1 MGVKINIDSVLTEL
15 NTMNGYLADVR
26 MKSDTLG
33 RAFQSFQ
40 DDVGLESTAYNNH
53 KSYVGLMHQP
63 VAGGIFNFCSEMT
76 EANQNYS
83 NCLCQYFSTG
93 TVVDED
99 KWRSE
104 YEALKVQY
112 DQLNSCLSFIMETI
126 RSILGNGRPS
136 SVHMDIRGYQHIA
149 NSYREELETLYEIV
163 EEYRRNI
170 EKIGEMLAATSGI
183 YAGAQTMQKALA
195 SAVSAMQ
202 GVRYNAAANQYAM
215 APVNLQLFTD
225 IEEKWQTVLK
235 SRELRK
241 QLGDKLLAEEEFMA
255 LDAKEQL
262 EYADKIARIIG
273 KYIPNLSVQ
282 LLDGEMEIPL
292 ADGLVL
298 YGGVEKSIET
308 NLDNPQSVEVA
319 ISKNREILAEWG
331 TKIGNLDGKG
341 SKTELGLKR
350 SFNLDKKSTTYTEIS
365 YSTEK
370 ESAKI
375 EWGVTTT
382 YEEINYVTSKV
393 GLEYRPTTA
402 DKKME
407 AYELEP
413 ADAPRKTFEATGI
426 LFPLPSG
433 VPVPIG

>member
-15 NTMNGYLADVR
+15 NTMNGYLVDVR

-40 DDVGLESTAYNNH
+40 DDGGLESTAYNNH

-63 VAGGIFNFCSEMT
+63 VAGGIINFCSEMT

-83 NCLCQYFSTG
+83 NCLCQYFSAG

-112 DQLNSCLSFIMETI
+112 DQLNSCLIYIIETI
-126 RSILGNGRPS
+126 RSMFGNDRS
-136 SVHMDIRGYQHIA
+136 FSVHKDISGYQRIA
-149 NSYREELETLYEIV
+149 NSYREELDTLYEII

-202 GVRYNAAANQYAM
+202 GVRYNADSNQYAI
-215 APVNLQLFTD
+215 APVNLQLFAD
-225 IEEKWQTVLK
+225 IEEKWQTVLISK
-235 SRELRK
+235 ELKK
-241 QLGDKLLAEEEFMA
+241 QLGDELLEEEEFMA
-255 LDAKEQL
+255 LDAEEQL
-262 EYADKIARIIG
+262 EYADKVARIIG

-331 TKIGNLDGKG
+331 TKIGNLEGKG

-350 SFNLDKKSTTYTEIS
+350 SFNLDGRSTAYIEIS
-365 YSTEK
+365 FSREK
-370 ESAKI
+370 KSAKI
-375 EWGVTTT
+375 EWGATTT
-382 YEEINYVTSKV
+382 CEEINCVTSKV
-393 GLEYRPTTA
+393 GLEYRPTNS
-402 DKKME
+402 DSKME

-413 ADAPRKTFEATGI
+413 ADAPRKTFETTGI

>member
-83 NCLCQYFSTG
+83 NCLCQYFSAG

-104 YEALKVQY
+104 FEALKVQY

-126 RSILGNGRPS
+126 RSILGNGRPL
-136 SVHMDIRGYQHIA
+136 SVHKDISGYQHIA

-225 IEEKWQTVLK
+225 IEGKWQTVLK
-235 SRELRK
+235 SRELKK

-262 EYADKIARIIG
+262 EYADKIAKIIG

-331 TKIGNLDGKG
+331 VKIGNLK
-341 SKTELGLKR
+341 SKISDTESSIKQ
-350 SFNLDKKSTTYTEIS
+350 SFNLDSKSTAYTEIS
-365 YSTEK
+365 YSTNEN
-370 ESAKI
+370 SVKI
-375 EWGVTTT
+375 EWGASTTC
-382 YEEINYVTSKV
+382 EEINFVTSKV
-393 GLEYRPTTA
+393 GLEYRPTNS
-402 DKKME
+402 DSKMD
-407 AYELEP
+407 AYKLEP
-413 ADAPRKTFEATGI
+413 ADAPRRTFETTGI
-426 LFPLPSG
+426 LHPFPSG
-433 VPVPIG
+433 VPEPIG